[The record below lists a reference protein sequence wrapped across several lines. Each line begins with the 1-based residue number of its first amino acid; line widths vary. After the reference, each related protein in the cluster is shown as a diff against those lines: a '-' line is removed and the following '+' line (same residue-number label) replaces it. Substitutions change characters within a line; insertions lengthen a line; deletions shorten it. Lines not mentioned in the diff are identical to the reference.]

1 MADAALARPR
11 SLIRFAYS
19 NHAHSGSAKL
29 FLADARALNI
39 YMNLLVTGGCGFIG
53 SNFIRHI
60 LQQYSDYRVIN
71 FDKLTYA
78 GNPANLKDVESY
90 PRYGF
95 VRGDICDPEVV
106 ELLVSRKPDVIVH
119 FAAESHVDKSIQDAD
134 VFVKTNIYGTHVL
147 LEAARRQKVERF
159 VYISTDE
166 VYGSRSDGH
175 FKESD
180 ALNPSNPYAA
190 SKAAADL
197 LVQAYAKT
205 YGIPVV
211 ITRSS
216 NNFWPYQYPEKLMGL
231 AITNLIEDKKIP
243 IYGDGKYMRDWL
255 YVLDNCEA
263 IDRVVHDGRDGEIY
277 NIGGGNERTNLEIIE
292 MILEEFAK
300 DTSHIEYVKDRPAH
314 DRRYALDTTKIR
326 EQLGWQ
332 PRRVFKEALRDKIA
346 WYRNNED
353 WWKPIKSGEFL
364 DYYKKQYQNVS

>member
-1 MADAALARPR
+1 
-11 SLIRFAYS
+11 
-19 NHAHSGSAKL
+19 
-29 FLADARALNI
+29 
-39 YMNLLVTGGCGFIG
+39 MNLLVTGGCGFIG

-216 NNFWPYQYPEKLMGL
+216 NNFGPYQYPEKLMGL